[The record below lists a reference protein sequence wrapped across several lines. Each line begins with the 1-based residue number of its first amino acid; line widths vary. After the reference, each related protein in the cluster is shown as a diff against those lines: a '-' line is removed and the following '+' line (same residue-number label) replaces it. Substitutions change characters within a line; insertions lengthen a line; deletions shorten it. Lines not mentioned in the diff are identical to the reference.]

1 MLFADAFLGK
11 FFKNCSQRNKKKTT
25 QDARQ
30 CMEYEIFESL
40 HILKLHVHTAPR
52 RQLEVS
58 LCFWGEFK
66 KRKKKKQIITTL
78 NSSCMWC
85 FLIVQGKKFLVI
97 QWKLLS
103 ETEENKAQC
112 MLNEYQISVLLLL
125 FKNIKSLVKTTT
137 KNNISFS
144 SITSSKNWETNPA
157 KGFIQWS

>member
-11 FFKNCSQRNKKKTT
+11 FFKNCLQRNKKKTT

-66 KRKKKKQIITTL
+66 KKKEKETVHNNIKQQLHVMLFDRSRKKNSCNSMETL
-78 NSSCMWC
+78 IRN
-85 FLIVQGKKFLVI
+85 GRK
-97 QWKLLS
+97 
-103 ETEENKAQC
+103 
-112 MLNEYQISVLLLL
+112 
-125 FKNIKSLVKTTT
+125 
-137 KNNISFS
+137 
-144 SITSSKNWETNPA
+144 
-157 KGFIQWS
+157 

>member
-1 MLFADAFLGK
+1 MVFLIYISCCLQMHFWANFSKIVYKGT
-11 FFKNCSQRNKKKTT
+11 KKKTT

-66 KRKKKKQIITTL
+66 KRKKKKQFITTL

-85 FLIVQGKKFLVI
+85 FLIVQGKKILVI

-125 FKNIKSLVKTTT
+125 FKNIKVRS
-137 KNNISFS
+137 
-144 SITSSKNWETNPA
+144 
-157 KGFIQWS
+157 

>member
-11 FFKNCSQRNKKKTT
+11 FFKNCLQRNKKKTT

-66 KRKKKKQIITTL
+66 KRKKKKKFITTL
-78 NSSCMWC
+78 NSSCM
-85 FLIVQGKKFLVI
+85 
-97 QWKLLS
+97 
-103 ETEENKAQC
+103 
-112 MLNEYQISVLLLL
+112 
-125 FKNIKSLVKTTT
+125 
-137 KNNISFS
+137 
-144 SITSSKNWETNPA
+144 
-157 KGFIQWS
+157 